1 MVRFSPDLEPSFS
14 PVLSRSEAGRAR
26 PCRRDQGSDD
36 STGKKAGWSSY
47 IDGIVCSR
55 EHELTPHEIYKL
67 IEDGMGQVE
76 EELVRQSNSGVHLI
90 DKIGQYICDSGGKR
104 IRPAVLLLSS
114 QMFGYKGPAGPRL
127 GAVIEMIH
135 SATLVHDDIIDNA
148 SVRRGRASVN
158 AQWGNEITVLM
169 GDWIYMTAFSLAL
182 GERQFKVLDILIEA
196 TRKMVEG
203 ELIQLTFNGSLDITE
218 EQHLDISMRKT
229 AFLFSACSQLGG
241 ILASTDEERVELLRR
256 YGLNVGLAFQLVD
269 DVLDFTSNESTL
281 GKPVGSDLKEGK
293 LTLPLIYLMRDG
305 EPRHRE
311 LVRKA
316 LHENALNTEY
326 RNEIF
331 QLVREY
337 RTADRVLD
345 KAHSYAQQA
354 KECLENFPSCQARN
368 ALMSIPDYIV
378 ERDR

>member
-1 MVRFSPDLEPSFS
+1 MAE
-14 PVLSRSEAGRAR
+14 
-26 PCRRDQGSDD
+26 
-36 STGKKAGWSSY
+36 
-47 IDGIVCSR
+47 
-55 EHELTPHEIYKL
+55 
-67 IEDGMGQVE
+67 VE
-76 EELVRQSNSGVHLI
+76 EELLHHSRSGIQLI
-90 DKIGQYICDSGGKR
+90 DGIGQYICSSGGKR
-104 IRPAVLLLSS
+104 IRPAILLLGS
-114 QMFGYKGPAGPRL
+114 QMCGYDGPIGPRL
-127 GAVIEMIH
+127 GAVIELIH

-169 GDWIYMTAFSLAL
+169 GDWLYMTAFSLAL
-182 GERQFKVLDILIEA
+182 GERHLKVLDILIEA

-203 ELIQLTFNGSLDITE
+203 ELIQLTFNGNLDITE

-241 ILASTDEERVELLRR
+241 ILGSAGEEKEELLRL

-269 DVLDFTSNESTL
+269 DVLDLTSDESTL

-305 EPRHRE
+305 TPHHRE
-311 LVRKA
+311 LVK
-316 LHENALNTEY
+316 NALRENSLDAAG
-326 RNEIF
+326 RNAIF
-331 QLVREY
+331 QLVRDY
-337 RTADRVLD
+337 HTADRVLE
-345 KAHSYAQQA
+345 KAHAYAQKA
-354 KECLENFPSCQARN
+354 RECLKDFPACKARE